1 MSPIFTAI
9 IVLGLCGAAVFI
21 SGFITA
27 VREAIHQ
34 HGDATPE
41 GEWVDRGHYGWSAF
55 FAVFASA
62 LIIALVGFSPI
73 FIYAGPLLA
82 IVTAT
87 GVGIAFFVGQSKR
100 AATTAGRKS

>member
-1 MSPIFTAI
+1 MSTIFIAI
-9 IVLGLCGAAVFI
+9 VILGLGGAAVFI
-21 SGFITA
+21 TGFITA
-27 VREAIHQ
+27 VREAIRQ
-34 HGDATPE
+34 HGDTTPE
-41 GEWVDRGHYGWSAF
+41 GEWVDRGHYGWSAL

-87 GVGIAFFVGQSKR
+87 GVGVAFFVGLSKQ
-100 AATTAGRKS
+100 AGTTAGRKS